1 MFLHSLAQALA
12 MLSLYPEGHA
22 TRERSL
28 DQVFGRL
35 DDLLQHDPRPIF
47 SFLGDEVVHSD
58 HPLREFRGW
67 PWSARLASIGV
78 QRLELDRT
86 VTRDA
91 LEDFLD
97 DVIHKLGSGS
107 PGTSQVRP
115 TSPGGIRYGE
125 IGVDAPPAD
134 RTVAQVAGGFT
145 LEDEVEAIRWIH
157 REVQD
162 HEHLPLLEAETVI
175 RALAV
180 AMHGDQQVV
189 VPLLRL
195 REFDEYTTT
204 HSMNV
209 AVLAMAMG
217 EWSGL
222 GGADVRTMGV
232 AGLLHDLGKV
242 KIPLDILTKPGK
254 LTTEE
259 REIMNDHPVEG
270 ARLILST
277 EVNMDLAATVAYEHH
292 RMIDGG
298 GYPTVRFPRDAHQAS
313 RIVHVCDVYDALRTV
328 RPYRDAWEAERILSY
343 IDDRAGTEFD
353 VDIASQ
359 FVQMIRA
366 WEPAIVELHR
376 PEDTVPDTETRP
388 APARGDG
395 EGSVREAPVGEKGRS
410 G

>member
-1 MFLHSLAQALA
+1 VPPAVAFLQSLAQSLA

-35 DDLLQHDPRPIF
+35 DDLLQQDPRPIF

-58 HPLREFRGW
+58 HPLRELREW
-67 PWSARLASIGV
+67 PWSSRLASIGV

-91 LEDFLD
+91 LEGFLD
-97 DVIHKLGSGS
+97 HVLERLQSGS
-107 PGTSQVRP
+107 LGTSHAQP

-125 IGVDAPPAD
+125 IGVDG
-134 RTVAQVAGGFT
+134 AQGGATDVRVAGAFT

-162 HEHLPLLEAETVI
+162 HENLPLLEAETVI

-242 KIPLDILTKPGK
+242 RIPLDILTKPGK
-254 LTTEE
+254 LSPDE
-259 REIMNDHPVEG
+259 REIMNSHPVEG

-328 RPYRDAWEAERILSY
+328 RPYRDAWEAERILTY
-343 IDDRAGTEFD
+343 LEERAGTEFD
-353 VDIASQ
+353 ADVAIQ
-359 FVQMIRA
+359 FTRMIRA
-366 WEPAIVELHR
+366 WEPAIVELQR
-376 PEDTVPDTETRP
+376 PEDLVPDTGAST
-388 APARGDG
+388 APVPGDG
-395 EGSVREAPVGEKGRS
+395 EGTGRPGRAS
-410 G
+410 